1 MHIGQFSLANRLF
14 VAPMAG
20 VTDRPFRQLCKAL
33 GAGYAVSEMVTSRKD
48 LWNSLKTS
56 RRANHE
62 GEPGPI
68 AVQIAGTEAQMMAE
82 AAVYNVERG
91 AQIID
96 INMGCPAK
104 KVCNAW
110 AGSALMRDEALVGR
124 ILEAVVKAVDVP
136 VTLKIRTGWDCDHR
150 NGPVIARIAQA
161 VVEAC
166 APFNVPV
173 TLKMRTGWCQQHK
186 NAVSLARQFES
197 IGIQMLTVHGRT
209 REQGYK
215 GQAEYDTIAAV
226 KAAVKV
232 PVVANGDITS
242 PEKARDV
249 LAYTG
254 ADAIMIG
261 RAAQGRPWIF
271 REIGHFLD
279 TGEHLAPPLVA
290 EVRRLLLDHLH
301 DHYSLYGEL
310 TGVRS
315 ARKHIAWYL
324 RALPGGEAFRQHINT
339 IEDSAAQWQAVADF
353 LDALGTQMDRMPAAT
368 AALADTEEQEGLP
381 A

>member
-104 KVCNAW
+104 KVCNKW
-110 AGSALMRDEALVGR
+110 AGSALMQDEGL
-124 ILEAVVKAVDVP
+124 AVS
-136 VTLKIRTGWDCDHR
+136 
-150 NGPVIARIAQA
+150 IAQA

-279 TGEHLAPPLVA
+279 TGEHLAPPLVG